1 MKQLSPFAVLLL
13 GVSLAAQSN
22 TVPGLNGRLTQI
34 DDLTYWGRRGQAYP
48 NGEVGMSMLNEM
60 CNPGSVNIPWSAP
73 MQSNHPKFGFI
84 ICRVAGGRIEQINE
98 WSFCKHAFVSV
109 NVNGSCGTCV
119 DPGTGS
125 LMGLNCS
132 DTYGAGN
139 NADRFWLGPPREI
152 DPWLGTW
159 NPVGSYFDI
168 GDPMQAG
175 YPAPADGV
183 RSLNQ
188 NIFDSVQNRV
198 IVDEIDLVTPNA
210 TWFYGLQLIH
220 QGENVA
226 NRGDNLAHRGFTP
239 SWSGGS
245 WTFANNSVQQAYGS
259 ILNRWP
265 GATVNVGGNGTDDGR
280 FYVAVK
286 ATAIGGGSFRYEYAV
301 HNVDN
306 SRAGA
311 TFRVPITAAATAT
324 NFTFRDIDRNATNDW
339 TATRV
344 GNEIVFAAGATNPLE
359 WNTIYNFGFDANV
372 PPGAGTSRIDE
383 ARPGPGALTV
393 DVATHVPGGQTIATF
408 ALFGAG
414 CPGSTVIPQPPCA
427 QLNPA
432 GGTLTLQ
439 TSPNEH
445 IYRLNTVLAGSV
457 LSFDIWTASTGGTVT
472 VPAHL
477 YATSGLT
484 IAATPLASTTL
495 TVGPTPGFYRA
506 TFAAPVP
513 VNGTYFLGVDTTAQT
528 VYLNNL
534 TTGSQFLAY
543 SRTTPTSP
551 WTFSLLRPSWVV
563 NCAQTTQ
570 YRVPALNNTALP
582 VLGTTYDVTLSQ
594 ALASSPAVLV
604 TGLSDTIFQGTPLPA
619 ALPFAPGCNVLVSP
633 DALLTVSTSA
643 TGTASHPV
651 TVPNTSSLS
660 GFTAFHQWV
669 VLDVAANA
677 AGLAVSNASTITVG
691 I

>member
-1 MKQLSPFAVLLL
+1 MKKFTPLAVVLLAA
-13 GVSLAAQSN
+13 GLAAQSN
-22 TVPGLNGRLTQI
+22 TVPGLDGRLTFV
-34 DDLTYWGRRGQAYP
+34 DDLTYWGRRGAAHP
-48 NGEVGMSMLNEM
+48 NGEVGISMLNEM
-60 CNPGSVNIPWSAP
+60 CNPGTVTIPWQAA
-73 MQSNHPKFGFI
+73 MQPNHPKFGFL

-119 DPGTGS
+119 QPGTGS
-125 LMGLNCS
+125 VMGLNCS
-132 DTYGAGN
+132 DTYGADN

-152 DPWLGTW
+152 NPWLGTW

-198 IVDEIDLVTPNA
+198 TVDEVDLLTPGA
-210 TWFYGLQLIH
+210 SYFYGLQLIH
-220 QGENVA
+220 QGEA
-226 NRGDNLAHRGFTP
+226 LSRRADNLAHRGFNAQWNGS
-239 SWSGGS
+239 SWVFG
-245 WTFANNSVQQAYGS
+245 NNSAQQAYGS
-259 ILNRWP
+259 ILDRWP

-280 FYVAVK
+280 FYVGVR
-286 ATAIGGGSFRYEYAV
+286 ATPLAGGLYHYEYAV

-311 TFRVPITAAATAT
+311 TFRIPLAAGAVAT
-324 NFTFRDIDRNATNDW
+324 NFTFRDIDKTAGNDW
-339 TATRV
+339 TVAQV
-344 GNEIVFAAGATNPLE
+344 GNEIVFSASANNPLE

-372 PPGAGTSRIDE
+372 PPGLGTSHIDQ

-393 DVATHVPGGQTIATF
+393 DVPTRVPGGLPVASF

-414 CPGSTVIPQPPCA
+414 CPGSAVIPQPPCA
-427 QLNPA
+427 QFNPA

-439 TSPNEH
+439 TSPNEFV
-445 IYRLNTVLAGSV
+445 YRTNSVAAGNV

-477 YATSGLT
+477 YAASGQSV
-484 IAATPLASTTL
+484 AATPFASTTL

-513 VNGTYFLGVDTTAQT
+513 VSGSYFLGVDSSAQT

-534 TTGSQFLAY
+534 TTGSSFLAY
-543 SRTTPTSP
+543 SRPSPTAA
-551 WTFSLLRPSWVV
+551 WTLSVFRTSWIV
-563 NCAQTTQ
+563 NCQQTPQ
-570 YRVPALNNTALP
+570 YKVPSLNNSALP
-582 VLGTTYDVTLSQ
+582 LLGTTYNVTL
-594 ALASSPAVLV
+594 ADAVASGQAVL
-604 TGLSDTIFQGTPLPA
+604 LSGVSSTSYQGTPLPA
-619 ALPFAPGCNVLVSP
+619 AVPFAPGCNILVSP
-633 DALLTVSTSA
+633 EALNAVV
-643 TGTASHPV
+643 ASPAGAAAV
-651 TVPNTSSLS
+651 PIVVPNTPSLA
-660 GFTAFHQWV
+660 GFVAFHQWV
-669 VLDVAANA
+669 VLDLGANQ
-677 AGLAVSNASTITVG
+677 AGIAVSNASTVVVG
-691 I
+691 S